1 MQRDSAGP
9 VKLLEQLPAV
19 LLLQMSVNPVA
30 VHLGGIAVLHDQDLV
45 DPGDHDQQPDQQAF
59 MPAKETVYRTGAD
72 DPFYGRSTVQ
82 NIDCEV
88 LGETPGMTE
97 LVADNQRLERHE
109 RGRQAFLAMMRAWRS
124 RSGLSLSDLAELC
137 EAAMRADL
145 APGVQD
151 WKPGP
156 YVAGELVVSHGH
168 VWRAKAAIKEST
180 EAPQRSGHH
189 DGFEPVANVR
199 RLYSSQLHTLETG
212 KAQNFGPAIFDT
224 LGTLNHWLAEL
235 RRGQVA
241 GVAEKL
247 AEKALQAS
255 VIEDSDGPYGPEE
268 LLAVYLGLLQPPF
281 SVTRMTQEQA
291 NQQSLQLARRIRQGM
306 VKAGLDLVDDWSR
319 LVAVY
324 PTSDKE
330 RLAKVRDV
338 ALGRASWSA
347 EQVEDEAAAAE
358 IALAKLSR
366 SAKRAAEGNG

>member
-1 MQRDSAGP
+1 
-9 VKLLEQLPAV
+9 
-19 LLLQMSVNPVA
+19 
-30 VHLGGIAVLHDQDLV
+30 
-45 DPGDHDQQPDQQAF
+45 
-59 MPAKETVYRTGAD
+59 
-72 DPFYGRSTVQ
+72 
-82 NIDCEV
+82 
-88 LGETPGMTE
+88 
-97 LVADNQRLERHE
+97 
-109 RGRQAFLAMMRAWRS
+109 MMRAWRS

-151 WKPGP
+151 WKPRP
-156 YVAGELVVSHGH
+156 YVAGELVVSHGQ

-324 PTSDKE
+324 PTSDKQ

-338 ALGRASWSA
+338 AQGRASWSA